1 MAVERELFARGYN
14 VYVLDGD
21 NLRLGLNSDL
31 GFTPGDRA
39 ENVRRLGEVAAL
51 LADAGAIALVSAVSP
66 YADDRRRAREAA
78 APAPFLEI
86 HVNASVE
93 ACAARDRKGLYR
105 RAAAGEIGDFTGVTA
120 PYEIPVDPELKID
133 TETASIEAC
142 VQQAVATILEIAG
155 RGDQGAEFTI

>member
-31 GFTPGDRA
+31 GFSPSDRA

-66 YADDRRRAREAA
+66 YVDDRRRAREAA

-86 HVNASVE
+86 HVRASVE

-105 RAAAGEIGDFTGVTA
+105 RAAAGEIAEFTGVTA
-120 PYEIPVDPELKID
+120 PYEIPLDPELTID
-133 TETASIEAC
+133 TEAGGIEAC
-142 VQQAVATILEIAG
+142 VQQAVATILESAG
-155 RGDQGAEFTI
+155 RADQGAEFSI